1 LALAKK
7 LLGGSGTIYVF
18 SDFQKSNWESA
29 REFPGG
35 TVCRLRPVTKEPV
48 ENVALTALSVTPAEP
63 VAGEPIDVICTV
75 FNCTSQP
82 RQENVRPDL
91 GEFQHEARVTVP
103 PFGSA
108 DAVFSTTLPQP
119 GPFIGKATLAP
130 DDLNEDNARY
140 VSVRV
145 NKALQVL
152 LISDADVTDQRS

>member
-1 LALAKK
+1 MRAVQRGVPLFARAQAEAADVLRSLESGSEAAIILSGVNARPLLPALSRNLPALHEELVKAKPTFEQGDPAAALALAKT

-18 SDFQKSNWESA
+18 SVFQKSNGESA

-82 RQENVRPDL
+82 RQENV
-91 GEFQHEARVTVP
+91 
-103 PFGSA
+103 
-108 DAVFSTTLPQP
+108 
-119 GPFIGKATLAP
+119 
-130 DDLNEDNARY
+130 
-140 VSVRV
+140 
-145 NKALQVL
+145 
-152 LISDADVTDQRS
+152 